1 MGDDREKIIQI
12 KSTKRTNGR
21 TFLKCHMLIPI
32 LLDEN
37 DAGQT
42 LGGSEKKVDS
52 VPAEI
57 DPLDQNLFVDD
68 RYDNPAENTVG

>member
-1 MGDDREKIIQI
+1 MVV
-12 KSTKRTNGR
+12 TPGR
-21 TFLKCHMLIPI
+21 PSF
-32 LLDEN
+32 
-37 DAGQT
+37 A
-42 LGGSEKKVDS
+42 EKKKRQMEDS